1 MRLLALLGR
10 VVQMAVVELVG
21 TVCRDDRCRLPVAAE
36 APGRRREKEESV
48 ASGLTLLHRRITV
61 DPSKR
66 IVPFQPV
73 KRSTP
78 RSATTGISRTTASI
92 PARRNARPTP
102 PRQRGG
108 VSFRAKKKPPNR
120 SPGAG
125 RCGAPILYTA
135 IPLPSADATR
145 SAISATNRNAAPRAC
160 QVSSRRREIHYAFKQ
175 IVVDSAHSGSAGS
188 PDGSGTK
195 P

>member
-66 IVPFQPV
+66 IVPFQPGDLLN
-73 KRSTP
+73 RH
-78 RSATTGISRTTASI
+78 RNHSRTTASI

-125 RCGAPILYTA
+125 LCGAPILYIA
-135 IPLPSADATR
+135 VPLPSADATR
-145 SAISATNRNAAPRAC
+145 SATSGTNRNAAPRAC